1 MVGQSVPNF
10 TLLDQNGNDFELY
23 KNLDKNILLV
33 FYPKDNSPVCSR
45 QLADYNM
52 NSNKF
57 LDKNIKLVGVNIDTQ
72 ELHQSFCGSLNISFP
87 VLSDKTKEISKRFNA
102 LNLLGINKRKVV
114 LIGMNKSILFE
125 KSTLPII
132 YDNSENLLELLSK
145 VL

>member
-45 QLADYNM
+45 QLAEYNL

-57 LDKNIKLVGVNIDTQ
+57 LDKNIKLVGVNVDTQ

>member
-10 TLLDQNGNDFELY
+10 TLSDQNGNDFELY

-57 LDKNIKLVGVNIDTQ
+57 LDKNIKLVGVNVDTQ